1 MKNKDSFPLWRQSV
15 ALLLANLFV
24 ILTVQAQQST
34 WVAGATNATLWS
46 KNGNWSPLGA
56 IPNTNSAIAIFG
68 PVSKPPLVDVDMNF
82 NAGEVRFV
90 TNAPAYTI
98 TVDAGQSLS
107 LHGAGITNQS
117 ANTQRFV
124 NNGILQINSTGTA
137 GTNVSITNNLTL
149 RFTDSSKAGSAIIT
163 TNTGGSTLFLGASS
177 GDQAQFITNAGGLVD
192 ISALITV
199 GTTAGSIAGVGTYNL
214 GSKEFTVGSNNL
226 STIVSGLIEGTGG
239 SLVKVGT
246 GTLELDGDNTYSGGT
261 TINNGTLVVGTLIPA
276 DQPISTALGA
286 GNVSVLGG
294 TLRTTSASTGVP
306 LQINV
311 GGNYTQGAGGTL
323 VLGIGGTQGEQ
334 YDHVQV
340 QGNANLNGTLAV
352 FSLNGFRPVDGN
364 AFEVLRTGGSRV
376 GQFAQVN
383 DSLNNNPNLQ
393 RINVYAPNGVA
404 LVYVQSGPPPGP
416 TPTPPLGPGPT
427 PSPPVK
433 PPIDVEDPKP
443 LPPIDPEAPLQLPDV
458 LGILD
463 PTAEQLTAFYEISF
477 SGANTQRFKLDERFA
492 DIQRGS
498 TGFTSNLPAPPPPPS
513 GKEVIGQ
520 GKAPPPVFQPS
531 PQNRWGVWANGWG
544 DWVSVDDEGATKGYN
559 FTTGGFIIGVD
570 YRITD
575 YFAIGLMGSYA
586 YTRTNLQPSGDID
599 VNTGRGG

>member
-1 MKNKDSFPLWRQSV
+1 MKNKDSFPLWRQSM

-117 ANTQRFV
+117 ANTQTFV

-192 ISALITV
+192 ISALITA

-214 GSKEFTVGSNNL
+214 GSKEFTVGSNSL

-246 GTLELDGDNTYSGGT
+246 GTLELDGDNTYTGGT
-261 TINNGTLVVGTLIPA
+261 TINDGTLVVGTLIAA
-276 DQPISTALGA
+276 DQPISTALGT
-286 GNVSVLGG
+286 GNVFLDPG

-306 LQINV
+306 LIINV
-311 GGNYTQGAGGTL
+311 GGNYTQAAGGTL

-340 QGNANLNGTLAV
+340 KGSATLGGTLV
-352 FSLNGFRPVDGN
+352 VNSL
-364 AFEVLRTGGSRV
+364 
-376 GQFAQVN
+376 
-383 DSLNNNPNLQ
+383 
-393 RINVYAPNGVA
+393 
-404 LVYVQSGPPPGP
+404 
-416 TPTPPLGPGPT
+416 
-427 PSPPVK
+427 
-433 PPIDVEDPKP
+433 
-443 LPPIDPEAPLQLPDV
+443 
-458 LGILD
+458 
-463 PTAEQLTAFYEISF
+463 
-477 SGANTQRFKLDERFA
+477 
-492 DIQRGS
+492 
-498 TGFTSNLPAPPPPPS
+498 
-513 GKEVIGQ
+513 
-520 GKAPPPVFQPS
+520 
-531 PQNRWGVWANGWG
+531 
-544 DWVSVDDEGATKGYN
+544 
-559 FTTGGFIIGVD
+559 GGFHPA
-570 YRITD
+570 TWN
-575 YFAIGLMGSYA
+575 AL
-586 YTRTNLQPSGDID
+586 
-599 VNTGRGG
+599 